1 MMKKNYIKP
10 TLERIDCDMESLL
23 ETGTISPIT
32 PGEGEGPHDA
42 NAKKNAFLFD
52 DAETVEID

>member
-10 TLERIDCDMESLL
+10 ILERIDCDMESLL
-23 ETGTISPIT
+23 AVISG
-32 PGEGEGPHDA
+32 GEGEGDHEA
-42 NAKKNAFLFD
+42 NAKKNGILFD